1 MKCPNIS
8 NIGLLNEQLLN
19 KNHVLLRNNFPQ
31 IFKYWILFQHAYDEK
46 WNSKCSCVQNNG

>member
-8 NIGLLNEQLLN
+8 NNGLLNEQLLN